1 MFDANAPRTQMQ
13 AYIETLTF
21 LFMPVEVLCR
31 VQARSLMAPHFLMRE
46 RTHMR

>member
-31 VQARSLMAPHFLMRE
+31 VQARSLVTPYILMQE
-46 RTHMR
+46 RTHIR